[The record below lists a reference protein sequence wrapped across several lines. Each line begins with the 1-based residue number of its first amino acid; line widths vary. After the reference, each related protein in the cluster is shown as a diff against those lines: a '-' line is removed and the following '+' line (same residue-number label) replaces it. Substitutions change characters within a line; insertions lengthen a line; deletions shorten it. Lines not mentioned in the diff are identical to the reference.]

1 MTEPD
6 TRTPPHPPATGAA
19 GATEARSSAPG
30 APEARSAAPGAREPG
45 AAGSGAAGSGGGEPG
60 GVRPGAVRPGAASS
74 GSGPPG
80 AAASAGETGETGK
93 TEETGEAGKTEETG
107 ETGKARAAG
116 RGRRGAAW
124 LWALPPVAVL
134 GVVFLYPLGLV
145 VAQSL
150 TGEAG
155 VGAYAEVFG
164 SAAFREALTTTVLLA
179 VGATVGCVVLGFVL
193 ALIVAFVPF
202 PGSRGVARFIDVF
215 LSFPSFL
222 ITLALLFVY
231 GTVGMANGLWTDV
244 TGAAHGPFDF
254 LTTPW
259 GVLLAEITY
268 FTPFVMRPL
277 LAAFGQLETAQLEV
291 ASSLGARPARIVR
304 QVVLPEAYPA
314 LMAGGSLVLVL
325 CLNEFAIVLFTGAK
339 DVVTLPMLIYSTA
352 ILESD
357 YGTACVVAT
366 VNIVLSVGLYGLYRV
381 LTARAAPARRH
392 RGRAPGRA
400 GTGGK
405 ESARAGAHV

>member
-1 MTEPD
+1 M
-6 TRTPPHPPATGAA
+6 
-19 GATEARSSAPG
+19 
-30 APEARSAAPGAREPG
+30 
-45 AAGSGAAGSGGGEPG
+45 
-60 GVRPGAVRPGAASS
+60 
-74 GSGPPG
+74 
-80 AAASAGETGETGK
+80 SAGE
-93 TEETGEAGKTEETG
+93 TEETGEAGQAGKTGETG

-381 LTARAAPARRH
+381 LTERAAPARRH

-405 ESARAGAHV
+405 ESARAGAHA